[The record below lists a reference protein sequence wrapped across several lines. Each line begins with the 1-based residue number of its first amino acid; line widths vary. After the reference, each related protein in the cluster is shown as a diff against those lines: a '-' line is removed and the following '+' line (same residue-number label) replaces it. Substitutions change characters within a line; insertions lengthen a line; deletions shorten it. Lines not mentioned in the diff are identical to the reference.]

1 MMRDAEKTI
10 LVDRTVQDEVILNKE
25 EIAKYEV
32 DKRNQNIT
40 IEIRLTG
47 NETSRVETETYRF
60 FSSDFIAAPTEKELW
75 QLVDTKRSGL

>member
-75 QLVDTKRSGL
+75 QLVDTKRSGI

>member
-1 MMRDAEKTI
+1 MMRETEKTI

-75 QLVDTKRSGL
+75 QLVDTKRSGI